1 MNLEKTSKKEFATM
15 KTIIYLSIF
24 ILMLSCNSIHKKHL
38 SSLKFEKEYNQ
49 SKMMH
54 TMKSYEAPFI
64 ENSYVFKKKR
74 EMSFINKDN
83 WTETLIYTPKKLAK
97 AKL

>member
-1 MNLEKTSKKEFATM
+1 M

-24 ILMLSCNSIHKKHL
+24 ILMIGCNHIERKHL
-38 SSLKFEKEYNQ
+38 SSIEFEKEYNQ
-49 SKMMH
+49 SKILH

-64 ENSYVFKKKR
+64 ENSYVFLKKR

-83 WTETLIYTPKKLAK
+83 WSEVLIYTELNHLNSKLQK
-97 AKL
+97 EITLKINEEK